1 MHCWGGL
8 LERGNPRNDRRGGLG
23 RIPDHDLLRGRFADD
38 PGANV
43 PAGQLQAV
51 RQQLQAGR
59 KRQRRHRDSGIPRR
73 IHHAQRIYGPLH
85 AQRRLYGDDQ
95 LRRSAAGGQH
105 GFLLPGSARL
115 YDTRP
120 QDDSK
125 TITASLTNS
134 VISLECGEWF
144 KKYYSEAQ
152 FTVQTEAGNNFSF
165 THSSSPDTPIF
176 VKPGSKLLLK
186 GTAVKAQNGVKVEF
200 PQQQIGVTTART
212 WHKIRIDASQAGQ
225 GSISIR
231 LDDTLTEVPP
241 QEIELNPE
249 A

>member
-59 KRQRRHRDSGIPRR
+59 KRQRRHSDSGIPRR

-125 TITASLTNS
+125 DHYRLAHELGNQPRMRRVVQEILFRSAISPSRPKRATIS
-134 VISLECGEWF
+134 VSPTPLRP
-144 KKYYSEAQ
+144 
-152 FTVQTEAGNNFSF
+152 TLR
-165 THSSSPDTPIF
+165 SSSSREANF
-176 VKPGSKLLLK
+176 CSK
-186 GTAVKAQNGVKVEF
+186 V
-200 PQQQIGVTTART
+200 R
-212 WHKIRIDASQAGQ
+212 R
-225 GSISIR
+225 
-231 LDDTLTEVPP
+231 
-241 QEIELNPE
+241 
-249 A
+249 